1 MGAIPTAYI
10 GIVEQRKTNAAPRG
24 TLGEAAVIIFD
35 CNGVLVDS
43 EQIAARVAADEFARA
58 GIPLTPELVPRSF
71 SGRRP
76 ADMLASVEAAT
87 RRKLPAN
94 FGATIAAAT
103 LTRLRAELRAM
114 PHAAHALTWL
124 RGPKCVASSSP
135 PARIRASLEATG
147 LARFFN
153 VLFSA
158 SDVPNGKPAPD
169 LFLHAASRM
178 GVQAADCI
186 VVEDSPAGV
195 TAASG
200 GRYDRDRI
208 CWRQPRG
215 CPPRRAADLGR
226 GAHDRRRLATS
237 KERRAC
243 APQLIG
249 GSAIF
254 YCCRVVVFL
263 ALFGGFF
270 SFLSP
275 ISSNPT

>member
-1 MGAIPTAYI
+1 
-10 GIVEQRKTNAAPRG
+10 
-24 TLGEAAVIIFD
+24 VIIFD

-58 GIPLTPELVPRSF
+58 GIPLTPELVTRYF

-169 LFLHAASRM
+169 LFLHAALRM

-195 TAASG
+195 TAAAAAGMTAIGFVG
-200 GRYDRDRI
+200 GSHAGAHLGEQLISAGARTI
-208 CWRQPRG
+208 V
-215 CPPRRAADLGR
+215 ADLR
-226 GAHDRRRLATS
+226 HL
-237 KERRAC
+237 K
-243 APQLIG
+243 
-249 GSAIF
+249 SA
-254 YCCRVVVFL
+254 VV
-263 ALFGGFF
+263 ALR
-270 SFLSP
+270 SW
-275 ISSNPT
+275 